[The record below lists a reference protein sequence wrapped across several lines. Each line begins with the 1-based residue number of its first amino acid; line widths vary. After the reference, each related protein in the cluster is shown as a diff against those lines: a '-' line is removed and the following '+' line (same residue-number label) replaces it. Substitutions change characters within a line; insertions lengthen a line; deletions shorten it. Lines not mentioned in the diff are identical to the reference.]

1 MLSLVI
7 TLACSALAG
16 YVAGMLMKMN
26 GVWYFYVILGLIGGP
41 VLMSVLVGAV
51 HGNMLKSMNDDLY
64 IVVKWVKQRWSERN
78 IDPEP
83 ETEPEET
90 LQKEPDPGQDPD
102 AEPKAEADKPTG
114 EKEPAD
120 GKE

>member
-1 MLSLVI
+1 MGDVRKKGI
-7 TLACSALAG
+7 TFL
-16 YVAGMLMKMN
+16 N
-26 GVWYFYVILGLIGGP
+26 FLI
-41 VLMSVLVGAV
+41 A
-51 HGNMLKSMNDDLY
+51 
-64 IVVKWVKQRWSERN
+64 
-78 IDPEP
+78 EP

-102 AEPKAEADKPTG
+102 AEPKAEAEKPTG